1 MPYYR
6 LTSPSYF
13 GGLPATHDA
22 VGINNLSGPGTPAPI
37 SLPPGSGTY
46 ENTRLEVPGEVAEA
60 TRVNRAN
67 SALAENCDFIDD
79 IIHVSRPS
87 PKFLD
92 ATAGGAVA
100 SLTITDEVF
109 VAKVGTPNTQVERNK
124 LIAVVDSNTFEEF
137 VVSGARV
144 VVSAIEDG
152 AAANVVGQEASG
164 FRTNPEVFFTPSI
177 PASADYR
184 LVYLTRAPDASR
196 SDPSS
201 AGSMGDILGMVL
213 TNLGRQ
219 SGSSMSF
226 IPALSTWADTTQLA
240 ATLTQN
246 AIDEVVD
253 GLASTT
259 GSSGI
264 DKVGAEALT
273 SAIVATGGLSLGAG
287 TLTSQLQAMID
298 KFLRNDGTNTWTG
311 ANTWSALATFEDDA
325 VFETDAIFT
334 GTDVRIEPAAA
345 GSANLSLAANGANP
359 VIITGGSSVGLNFDI
374 DGGSLYEWQFA
385 GSPTMSLDATNLTLV
400 EQTNLLLNVDSSD
413 AFNFLR
419 GPRSGTFAGGSSL
432 GAARLM
438 LQAQLG
444 LTPSGADGNRGGML
458 EMKLA
463 QATAGSTPGLH
474 ERHGGFMLTAE
485 NVNDHDG
492 DNIGLMQRATF
503 VLATDLDDGETVTDW
518 YESPFADLDP
528 GQTEVVE
535 LLLICNDSP
544 AVDAT
549 QNGFAKAMT
558 AVWTLDNAGATSSTI
573 VAHGV
578 SDTGNSAHAP
588 QTITAGTVGATK
600 PKIDITRTGSTGDIQ
615 VVAWI
620 KVYRSPASP

>member
-6 LTSPSYF
+6 LSTPSYF
-13 GGLPATHDA
+13 GGLPATHDP
-22 VGINNLSGPGTPAPI
+22 VGINNLSGPGTPAPV
-37 SLPPGSGTY
+37 SLPPTAGASPTY
-46 ENTRLEVPGEVAEA
+46 QGTRLEVPGEAAEA
-60 TRVNRAN
+60 TRVNRSN
-67 SALAENCDFIDD
+67 SALSENCDFIDD
-79 IIHVSRPS
+79 ILHASRPS

-109 VAKVGTPNTQVERNK
+109 VAKVGTANTQEERNK
-124 LIAVVDSNTFEEF
+124 LIAVVDNNTFEEF

-144 VVSAIEDG
+144 VVSGIEDG

-177 PASADYR
+177 PASANYR
-184 LVYLTRAPDASR
+184 LVYLTRAPDVSR
-196 SDPSS
+196 SDPSA

-240 ATLTQN
+240 AVLTQD
-246 AIDEVVD
+246 AIDEMVD
-253 GLASTT
+253 GLAATT

-273 SAIVATGGLSLGAG
+273 SVIVSTGGLNLGAG

-298 KFLRNDGTNTWTG
+298 KFLRFDGTNTWSG
-311 ANTWSALATFEDDA
+311 INTFQND
-325 VFETDAIFT
+325 VIVETDAIFQ
-334 GTDVRIEPAAA
+334 GSDVRIEPGAA
-345 GSANLSLAANGANP
+345 GSANLSMTPNGINP
-359 VIITGGSSVGLNFDI
+359 CILSVGGTVGYQVDTGVGNTF
-374 DGGSLYEWQFA
+374 EWLFA
-385 GSPTMSLDATNLTLV
+385 GTPTARLDSDTL
-400 EQTNLLLNVDSSD
+400 ELVDQFELHANADNGST
-413 AFNFLR
+413 FEILR

-432 GAARLM
+432 GAARLL
-438 LQAQLG
+438 LQAQVG
-444 LTPSGADGNRGGML
+444 LTPSGTDGNRGGMA
-458 EMKLA
+458 EVRLA
-463 QATAGSTPGLH
+463 PPTAGSTAGLH

-492 DNIGLMQRATF
+492 VNIGLMQKATL
-503 VLATDLDDGETVTDW
+503 VLATDLDDGETVIDW
-518 YESPFADLDP
+518 YESPFGALAA

-535 LLLICNDSP
+535 LLLICNDNP

-558 AVWTLDNAGATSSTI
+558 GVWTRDNVGATASVL

-588 QTITAGTVGATK
+588 QTITAGTISSVI
-600 PKIDITRTGSTGDIQ
+600 PKIDITRTGTTGNIQ
-615 VVAWI
+615 VVAWV